1 MFGKILTAVKIMLRF
16 RERFPTLPETGASLM
31 KTPFL
36 RALALA
42 TGVLLASLTAPISP
56 ATAETTH
63 YSGTLADGA
72 TWIADKPS
80 DWNGTLIVFSHG
92 FGPLVAVNAPTP
104 AVQTRLLAEGYAL
117 AGSSYDPNGPM
128 WALNSAEADQFA
140 TITAAKAKIGT
151 PRRVIALGS
160 SMGGLVTA
168 KMARDGAGR
177 IDGALAMCG
186 IVSGGV
192 DLSNYQ
198 LDALYTLATFFSPA
212 DRYHLVGLPSQAEY
226 AALADRLT
234 TAIKTAQTTAAGRA
248 RIALAAAYLNLPDWF
263 PGQPQPGRTDYEA
276 QQAQQYSWIAAGLLN
291 FIVPGRWSIEA
302 SAGGNTSW
310 NTGVDYASLLKSS
323 AYSRQVR
330 SLYATA
336 GISLRDD
343 LATLNKGTRQPVNPT
358 ALAALRRSSTV
369 NGSLGVPLLTV
380 HTTDD
385 NLVPAEHE
393 TTFAARVRAA
403 GSSSLLRQAYV
414 ARPGHCAFTTAEV
427 SASLRA
433 LDHRISSGR
442 WGSVATASSLQ
453 AAATALGLDGAAFI
467 RHTPPP
473 LTGVR

>member
-1 MFGKILTAVKIMLRF
+1 
-16 RERFPTLPETGASLM
+16 M

-42 TGVLLASLTAPISP
+42 TGVLLTSLTAPISP
-56 ATAETTH
+56 AAAETTH
-63 YSGTLADGA
+63 YTGTLADGA

-92 FGPLVAVNAPTP
+92 FGPLNAANAPSP
-104 AVQTRLLAEGYAL
+104 AAQTRLLAEGYAL
-117 AGSSYDPNGPM
+117 AGSSYDPNGSW
-128 WALNSAEADQFA
+128 WALNSAESDQFA
-140 TITAAKAKIGT
+140 TVTAAKAEIGT
-151 PRRVIALGS
+151 PRRVIALGV

-168 KMARDGAGR
+168 KIARDGAGR

-212 DRYHLVGLPSQAEY
+212 DRYHLVGLGSQAEY

-248 RIALAAAYLNLPDWF
+248 RIALAAAYLNLADWY
-263 PGQPQPGRTDYEA
+263 PGQTQPNHTDYVA
-276 QQAQQYSWIAAGLLN
+276 QQAQQYSWLAGGLLN

-310 NTGVDYASLLKSS
+310 NTGVNYASLLKSS
-323 AYSRQVR
+323 EYARQVR

-336 GISLRDD
+336 GLDLRAD
-343 LATLNKGTRQPVNPT
+343 LATLNSGKRQPVNPT

-380 HTTDD
+380 HTIADQ
-385 NLVPAEHE
+385 LVPVGHE
-393 TTFAARVRAA
+393 TTFASRVRSA

-414 ARPGHCAFTTAEV
+414 SRPGHCAFTTAEIV
-427 SASLRA
+427 ASLHA
-433 LDHRISSGR
+433 LDSRITSGG
-442 WGSVATASSLQ
+442 WNSVATASSLQ
-453 AAATALGLDGAAFI
+453 TAATALGLDGANFI
-467 RHTPPP
+467 RFTPPR